1 MKPNGGSRTPI
12 AAQRKAK
19 AIELWGLGLAQ
30 SQIAERLGVSRSAV
44 GDYLSDILKT
54 GHRVAYADCS
64 GGGSGRSGFAGNMA
78 RRT

>member
-12 AAQRKAK
+12 AAERKAK
-19 AIELWGLGLAQ
+19 AVELWGLGLAQ
-30 SQIAERLGVSRSAV
+30 SQIAERLGVSPKSV
-44 GDYLSDILKT
+44 SDYLADIPKT
-54 GHRVAYADCS
+54 GYRVAYADCG